1 MLRPRILPGRYSS
14 TKAWATA
21 SPRSTQI
28 TRSPLIEPG
37 AHHDGDEL
45 ERARWDLNP
54 RRRLRRPK
62 GCPDYPTGPCR
73 VISPAYNIF
82 CRRCNR
88 HPATRSTERM
98 IREKCKCDPE
108 PPLDTS
114 RSCGRKIHK

>member
-21 SPRSTQI
+21 SPRSTHI

-62 GCPDYPTGPCR
+62 GYPDYPTGPSR
-73 VISPAYNIF
+73 VIGPVYNIL
-82 CRRCNR
+82 CRPLCANPVAMDASRQ
-88 HPATRSTERM
+88 TR
-98 IREKCKCDPE
+98 REG
-108 PPLDTS
+108 LL
-114 RSCGRKIHK
+114 GAFV